1 MSIESGQLFVI
12 ATPIGNLGDITRRAV
27 ETLEKVDI
35 IFAEDTR
42 HSTPLLNALGINVPC
57 RALHEH
63 NESARIDVVTEL
75 LEQGKDVALISD
87 AGTPL
92 ISDPGFVLV
101 RALRNAGLRVTPI
114 PGVSALITALSAA
127 GLPTDRFCFEGFLP
141 AKRTGRLQALQALED
156 ETRTLVLYES
166 PHRIMDT
173 LQDIGQVFGARPVVL
188 ARELT
193 KRFETFID
201 GSAADIYTILEG
213 DPVQRKGEMVLI
225 IHGAEDR
232 TDEERLGLELDQVL
246 IPLLDSLSVKQ
257 AVSLTVKITGL
268 KKNPVYQR
276 ALALEAAKNQDSD

>member
-1 MSIESGQLFVI
+1 VSIESGQLFVI